1 MNVCPCGVEFWNFP
15 KSLLL
20 LFVGA
25 MAALWCWLVQNK
37 YIVKYQRRSAL
48 LMLFIFNCQIVLH
61 VANLLRPGLLQMS
74 FVLLSSSQL
83 PCVTGG
89 ENAGVGYEL
98 SVCWMADAS
107 ESLFLSLNLSGDIDL
122 FSLQGSGVPP
132 ELLGSQYFWKSP
144 LFCYHFDVLGFFLA
158 VVTSC
163 KIWQLRFEHWTGNTM
178 WKQIICRAIRII
190 VRKQYN
196 TVFKKN
202 KCIYHSKTLYL
213 TRY

>member
-1 MNVCPCGVEFWNFP
+1 MLQNLLGYLALDGLRRALLIKVRWSHGFGEGSGWKNFYPMNVCPCGVEFWNFP

-48 LMLFIFNCQIVLH
+48 LMLFIFNWQIVLH

-98 SVCWMADAS
+98 SVCWMVDAS
-107 ESLFLSLNLSGDIDL
+107 ESLFLSLNLSGVIDL

-144 LFCYHFDVLGFFLA
+144 PFCYHFDVLGVFFGSGYKL
-158 VVTSC
+158 
-163 KIWQLRFEHWTGNTM
+163 
-178 WKQIICRAIRII
+178 
-190 VRKQYN
+190 
-196 TVFKKN
+196 
-202 KCIYHSKTLYL
+202 
-213 TRY
+213 